1 MVNSRFPGVYGGCK
15 KLFFILK
22 FLLLADVHN
31 SGQAKICIP
40 SQCSHSTKKLRFS
53 LLQGQAKSALFL
65 GDIVLWGIT
74 APFGSED
81 IVVQEFFNNLM
92 QNTSLDPGGV
102 LAYVISW
109 WQYAFL
115 PLSGTRVC
123 STRMTMRA
131 TSPLCNDINDTTS
144 IDNCCKLEKD
154 VQANFRGVLKLLKY
168 FVQAP
173 GMGLVEEGE
182 ANDLKEI
189 TDRLEAHGWPNS
201 TTPPLNREPAVVL
214 CKFGSRV
221 PLTSDCQLL
230 QRTYST
236 QGLSYVF
243 NAMPFLQVFNPNQR
257 NLDFYEEVVKVQE
270 SVQDHS
276 YDKLNKVVMR
286 YFK

>member
-1 MVNSRFPGVYGGCK
+1 MHS
-15 KLFFILK
+15 
-22 FLLLADVHN
+22 
-31 SGQAKICIP
+31 IP
-40 SQCSHSTKKLRFS
+40 MCSFNKEIVFS

-92 QNTSLDPGGV
+92 HNTLDPGGV
-102 LAYVISW
+102 LAYAISW

-131 TSPLCNDINDTTS
+131 TSPLCNDINDTTY

-154 VQANFRGVLKLLKY
+154 VQANFRGVVKLLKY

-189 TDRLEAHGWPNS
+189 ANGLEAHGWPNS

-243 NAMPFLQVFNPNQR
+243 NAMPFLDVFNSNQR
-257 NLDFYEEVVKVQE
+257 NLHFYEEVIKGQE
-270 SVQDHS
+270 SVQDHA
-276 YDKLNKVVMR
+276 YDKLHKVVMR